1 MDEYYMGIALEEA
14 KKAKA
19 LGEVPIGAVLVRDG
33 KILAKTHNLREKEQQ
48 ATAHAEILAIQE
60 ANKTLDS
67 WRLTDTVLYVTMEPC
82 AMCGGAIIQSR
93 IGRLVFGTYDPKGG
107 VCGSIFN
114 LFEQEGMNHEVSV
127 TGGILEEDCS
137 QILKDFFQSL
147 RKKKK
152 ELKSTT
158 NIPNE

>member
-1 MDEYYMGIALEEA
+1 MDEYYMAIALEEA

-19 LGEVPIGAVLVRDG
+19 LGEVPIGAVLVKDG
-33 KILAKTHNLREKEQQ
+33 EILAKTHNLREKHRK
-48 ATAHAEILAIQE
+48 ATAHAEILAIE
-60 ANKTLDS
+60 EGNKKLNG

-93 IGRLVFGTYDPKGG
+93 IERLVFGTYDPKGG
-107 VCGSIFN
+107 VCGSIMN
-114 LFEQEGMNHEVSV
+114 LFEQQGMNHEVSV
-127 TGGILEEDCS
+127 SGGVLEEDCS
-137 QILKDFFQSL
+137 KILKDFFQSL